1 MRLYYVLVVSGIFLI
16 FSVIDFA
23 IAAPVLAQE
32 KPQARVDAVNIPE
45 DAMTTLGKRVG
56 DWEEVWQF
64 EVLDG
69 GQPGTHF
76 FAKPGPESSAARLSS
91 FPQPSGPVDEQAN
104 VKQSLPSTPKE
115 PPPSVMNEMPNLL
128 KSKLAK

>member
-1 MRLYYVLVVSGIFLI
+1 MRLYYVVSGIPLI
-16 FSVIDFA
+16 LSIIDLTV
-23 IAAPVLAQE
+23 AAPVLIQE
-32 KPQARVDAVNIPE
+32 KPQARIDTVKIPE
-45 DAMTTLGKRVG
+45 DTMTTLGKRVG

-91 FPQPSGPVDEQAN
+91 FPQPPGPVDGQTN

-115 PPPSVMNEMPNLL
+115 PPSVMNEIPNLL
-128 KSKLAK
+128 MSKLTK

>member
-1 MRLYYVLVVSGIFLI
+1 MRLYYVVSGIPLI
-16 FSVIDFA
+16 LSIIDLTV
-23 IAAPVLAQE
+23 AAPVLIQE
-32 KPQARVDAVNIPE
+32 KPQARID
-45 DAMTTLGKRVG
+45 TRVG

-91 FPQPSGPVDEQAN
+91 FPQPPGPVDGQTN
-104 VKQSLPSTPKE
+104 VKQSLPSTSKE
-115 PPPSVMNEMPNLL
+115 PPSVMNEIPNLL
-128 KSKLAK
+128 MSKLAK

>member
-1 MRLYYVLVVSGIFLI
+1 MRLYYVVSGIPLI
-16 FSVIDFA
+16 LSIIDLTV
-23 IAAPVLAQE
+23 AAPVLIQE
-32 KPQARVDAVNIPE
+32 KPQARIDTVKIPE
-45 DAMTTLGKRVG
+45 DTMTTLGKRVG

-91 FPQPSGPVDEQAN
+91 FPQPPGPVDGQTN
-104 VKQSLPSTPKE
+104 VKQSLPSIPKE
-115 PPPSVMNEMPNLL
+115 PPSVMNEIPNLL
-128 KSKLAK
+128 MSKLAK